1 MSYDESDA
9 LYDEGMAYLYE
20 QFEMQYESEFTYK
33 KIEKFYENNREIVK
47 DSLQNLSDARSLFEN
62 QYHTSAFI
70 HAVISIEVGIK
81 SVVLKPI
88 LYSLT
93 IDENAGHLLY
103 EQTFKRKSLQ
113 EINKFYY
120 QVLEKVTELDF
131 NKKKRNDGKSS
142 IWQEWTDLQ
151 KLRNDVLHQGLSV
164 QKEAAENAISMASY
178 VFCEII
184 PIVLDRFYS
193 HIENGVIQ
201 DGSREYM
208 LRREKLKNNSK

>member
-1 MSYDESDA
+1 MSHDESDA
-9 LYDEGMAYLYE
+9 LYEGDMAYLYE
-20 QFEMQYESEFTYK
+20 QFEMQYENEFTYK
-33 KIEKFYENNREIVK
+33 KIEKFYESNREVVK
-47 DSLQNLSDARSLFEN
+47 VPLQNLSDARSLFEN

-103 EQTFKRKSLQ
+103 AQTFKRKSLQ
-113 EINKFYY
+113 EIDKFYY
-120 QVLEKVTELDF
+120 KILEKVTELDF
-131 NKKKRNDGKSS
+131 NKKKRDSCKST
-142 IWQEWTDLQ
+142 IWQEWSELQ

-164 QKEAAENAISMASY
+164 EKEDAENAISMASY
-178 VFCEII
+178 VFSEII

-193 HIENGVIQ
+193 HIENSAIQ
-201 DGSREYM
+201 DGSREYV
-208 LRREKLKNNSK
+208 LRCARLKN